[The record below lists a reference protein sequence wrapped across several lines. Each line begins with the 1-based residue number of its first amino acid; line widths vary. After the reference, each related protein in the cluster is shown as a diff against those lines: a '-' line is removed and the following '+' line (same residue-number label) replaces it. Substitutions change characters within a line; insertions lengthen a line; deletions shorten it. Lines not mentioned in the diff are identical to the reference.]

1 MPVGRSWRRVRV
13 HFFGLGFLHSNESGS
28 RTASGFDD
36 RSPTSVHRC
45 RSVPS
50 CGYRAPAGRSSS
62 LSMIAALFVSGRVLD
77 LALAPG
83 RDLGLVGPGVAH
95 VNVEVVN

>member
-1 MPVGRSWRRVRV
+1 
-13 HFFGLGFLHSNESGS
+13 
-28 RTASGFDD
+28 
-36 RSPTSVHRC
+36 
-45 RSVPS
+45 
-50 CGYRAPAGRSSS
+50 
-62 LSMIAALFVSGRVLD
+62 MIAALFVSGRVLD